1 METEFSL
8 NQRQVKEMLI
18 EDNKEVVETDSG
30 HVTNSEEETE
40 DELMEVPEEPY
51 TNIIVWPNI
60 FKFIILHSLALYGLT
75 LLPSI
80 TLYSWI
86 WLLATYWISGAG
98 ITAGAHRLWAHKAY
112 KAKLPLRLFLTL
124 ANSMA
129 GQNSIY
135 VWSRDHRLHHKCSE
149 TVGDPHNAN
158 RGFFFAHMGWLL
170 VRKHPAVLK
179 AGKTIDMS
187 DLERDPVVMF
197 QHRHY
202 LKCYFTAAF
211 ILPTL
216 VPYLAWGESLTSSY
230 FMSVVRYVAVLHFTW
245 LVNSAA
251 HFFGNKPYDKS
262 IGAVENMCVSVLAM
276 GEGFHNYHHTFPY
289 DYSTSEWGLKINLTT
304 AFINLMAKFGQAY
317 KLRTA
322 TPLTVAARAHRTGQP
337 ELTRGF
343 QEGGTKIEY

>member
-1 METEFSL
+1 VRLEMESAL
-8 NQRQVKEMLI
+8 NQRQVRETLKG
-18 EDNKEVVETDSG
+18 DHDDVPETDSG
-30 HVTNSEEETE
+30 HATNSEDEAEE
-40 DELMEVPEEPY
+40 ELMKVPDEPY
-51 TNIIVWPNI
+51 KNIIVWPNI

-75 LLPSI
+75 FLPSI
-80 TLYSWI
+80 SLYSWL

-149 TVGDPHNAN
+149 TVADPHNAQH
-158 RGFFFAHMGWLL
+158 GFFFAHMGWLL

-216 VPYLAWGESLTSSY
+216 VPYLAWGESLTAAY
-230 FMSVVRYVAVLHFTW
+230 FMAIVKYVAVLHFTW

-251 HFFGNKPYDKS
+251 HFFGNKPYDKN
-262 IGAVENMCVSVLAM
+262 IGAVENMFVSVLAM

-289 DYSTSEWGLKINLTT
+289 DYSTSEWGFRVNLTT
-304 AFINLMAKFGQAY
+304 MFIDLMAKLGQAY
-317 KLRTA
+317 KLRSA
-322 TPLTVAARAHRTGQP
+322 NPLTVAARAARTGQP
-337 ELTRGF
+337 ELTKGF
-343 QEGGTKIEY
+343 QN